1 MDIQKL
7 LLNALGMQPE
17 EVIIEKYLTNTDQL
31 STSITLR
38 QRRDCCHC
46 IKCNG
51 QLYGVKQWVKKK
63 LYGIPL
69 GVFLKVEIIFYQLQ
83 GICGGDCNNKT
94 RVAKACF
101 IHPHLRRMTTA
112 FAELTGRWMEET
124 TCAAVERMTGC
135 SSMSLWRLDQWRMK
149 KMKDNFKLPNDL
161 PISLASAD
169 EVHMMTLRP
178 QEQRSE
184 KSLWEKKFITNLVS
198 YDLSKV
204 ITNAKGRSGR
214 SLQSCL
220 KQLGPELCKQINF
233 LAVDMHDGFIEAAE
247 KHCPNAKVAVDRF
260 HVAEALNKAFDE
272 VRKQEF
278 EQAKQNKDNFQR
290 QILMPSKRFI
300 LVERSRDLS
309 KENQSHLEKLRK
321 LNQNIN
327 SAMLLV
333 EYFHKILD
341 KKKVEEFRKGLKL
354 WEDLVIEA
362 GLTSFIDFL
371 KTVKKYKERIE
382 VYIKSHLTTA
392 VSEGINNKIKVLKR
406 VGYTYTNE
414 MSFQNKILQ
423 RCGLLNSKNINT
435 NKWFWHVT

>member
-1 MDIQKL
+1 MHL
-7 LLNALGMQPE
+7 
-17 EVIIEKYLTNTDQL
+17 
-31 STSITLR
+31 
-38 QRRDCCHC
+38 
-46 IKCNG
+46 
-51 QLYGVKQWVKKK
+51 
-63 LYGIPL
+63 
-69 GVFLKVEIIFYQLQ
+69 
-83 GICGGDCNNKT
+83 
-94 RVAKACF
+94 
-101 IHPHLRRMTTA
+101 HLRRMTTA
-112 FAELTGRWMEET
+112 FAELAGRWMEET
-124 TCAAVERMTGC
+124 TCAAVELMTGC

-149 KMKDNFKLPNDL
+149 KMKDNFKFPNDL

-184 KSLWEKKFITNLVS
+184 KLLWEKKFITNLVS

-220 KQLGPELCKQINF
+220 SQLGPELCRQINF

-300 LVERSRDLS
+300 LIERSRDLS

-354 WEDLVIEA
+354 WEDLVVEA
-362 GLTSFIDFL
+362 GLTSFIDF
-371 KTVKKYKERIE
+371 
-382 VYIKSHLTTA
+382 
-392 VSEGINNKIKVLKR
+392 
-406 VGYTYTNE
+406 
-414 MSFQNKILQ
+414 
-423 RCGLLNSKNINT
+423 
-435 NKWFWHVT
+435 